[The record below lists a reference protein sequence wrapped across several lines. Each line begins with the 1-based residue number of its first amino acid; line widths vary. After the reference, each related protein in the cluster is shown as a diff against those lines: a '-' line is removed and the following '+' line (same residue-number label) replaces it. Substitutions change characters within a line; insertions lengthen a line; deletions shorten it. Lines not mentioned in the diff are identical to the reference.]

1 MEENN
6 FDLFLKLLSEAKSI
20 KDADKLDKLE
30 ASLQNVF
37 KDITKEV
44 NQDELKFKKDVS
56 PEKINT
62 LKELIDHITENNNA
76 NKKLFLEFKQ
86 FIENKKFK

>member
-6 FDLFLKLLSEAKSI
+6 FDLFLKLLSEAKI
-20 KDADKLDKLE
+20 TKDTNKLDEIE
-30 ASLQNVF
+30 ASLQKLF
-37 KDITKEV
+37 KDITEEV
-44 NQDELKFKKDVS
+44 KQDDLKFKKDIS
-56 PEKINT
+56 PDKINM
-62 LKELIDHITENNNA
+62 LRELIDHLNQNNNA